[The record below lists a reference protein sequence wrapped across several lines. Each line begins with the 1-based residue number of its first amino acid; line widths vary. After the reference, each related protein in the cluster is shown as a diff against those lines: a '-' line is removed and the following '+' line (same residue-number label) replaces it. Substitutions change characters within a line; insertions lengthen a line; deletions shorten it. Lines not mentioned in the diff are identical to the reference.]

1 MLVKGNHLGFVSQG
15 QSVVGGDKG
24 SSIDSAYTEDYLFY
38 IHDFP
43 NYLSSFSTEFDDK
56 IPILEKPTIMA
67 GFFIVL
73 LMIGLLLFIKDNTFN
88 KKYLLIT
95 ALLFASSLIIINLN
109 IILAMLLL
117 FIAMLSCRKIFKLS
131 KNHDLALM
139 LFAWLLFN
147 LVFYSYYNIKVNR
160 YIIPVLPVM
169 SFFIVI
175 SLNEI
180 YSKFRFNNKIVS
192 VILIVI
198 FIVSSF
204 SFIMTFDDNNEFK
217 APEEVSDFLINYDGD
232 YEDKTIGVYNIRPFT
247 WYFKEPVLGIV
258 ANETKLIDSSE
269 LDYYISNIKQDNLT
283 NFTEIKNIDNLYLYE
298 RII

>member
-1 MLVKGNHLGFVSQG
+1 
-15 QSVVGGDKG
+15 
-24 SSIDSAYTEDYLFY
+24 
-38 IHDFP
+38 
-43 NYLSSFSTEFDDK
+43 
-56 IPILEKPTIMA
+56 MA

-73 LMIGLLLFIKDNTFN
+73 LIVGLLLFIKNNKFN

-95 ALLFASSLIIINLN
+95 AVLFAFSLIIINLN

-131 KNHDLALM
+131 KNHDLTLM

-147 LVFYSYYNIKVNR
+147 LIFYSYYNIKVNR
-160 YIIPVLPVM
+160 YIIPVLPVV